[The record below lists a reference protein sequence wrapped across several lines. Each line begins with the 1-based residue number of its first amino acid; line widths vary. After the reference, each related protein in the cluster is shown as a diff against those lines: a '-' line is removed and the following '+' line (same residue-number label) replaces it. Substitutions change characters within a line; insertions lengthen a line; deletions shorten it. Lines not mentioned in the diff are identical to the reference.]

1 MASAHPAVAEAP
13 QRQMA
18 LRSVVRSDSMKSTFR
33 FGAIGI
39 AALLPSNWAVFVLS
53 EQAGY

>member
-39 AALLPSNWAVFVLS
+39 AALLPSN
-53 EQAGY
+53 